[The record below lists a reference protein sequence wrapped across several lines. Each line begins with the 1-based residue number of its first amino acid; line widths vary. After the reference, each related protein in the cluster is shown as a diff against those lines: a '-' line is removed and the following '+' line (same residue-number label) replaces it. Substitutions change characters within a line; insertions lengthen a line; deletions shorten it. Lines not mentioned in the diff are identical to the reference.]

1 MFRMEN
7 GLVDWR
13 ERLEPG
19 RLFRKKRARGYF
31 KAMRV
36 QNSRENDLGDKNSM
50 IGGLD
55 MGDEKEGGVWNNA
68 EGSVVGSTFCQNE
81 KKRTGG
87 RRRMMSSVLDMA
99 NLNFLQGHCLR
110 GSR

>member
-1 MFRMEN
+1 MVCFCLGNLLMFRMEN

-36 QNSRENDLGDKNSM
+36 
-50 IGGLD
+50 
-55 MGDEKEGGVWNNA
+55 
-68 EGSVVGSTFCQNE
+68 
-81 KKRTGG
+81 
-87 RRRMMSSVLDMA
+87 
-99 NLNFLQGHCLR
+99 
-110 GSR
+110 